1 MWEIFLHFVAGRR
14 SQNMLIFKIKIVF
27 VPERAECPNWWGR
40 RLGDFDPRTK
50 VFVQLEQ
57 LPTEWHCQ
65 RCEPFPQWFPNLEI
79 KIWQEI
85 EHFAVLKCV
94 IWIMVFWKQM
104 AECRNVSRLEM
115 SWIRLDQ
122 DCRKFW
128 YSEKA
133 NSFDITSKLRQKIGD
148 CFQKFI
154 AFSEY
159 LNFTNSCY
167 IMRNSKRLILNRR

>member
-1 MWEIFLHFVAGRR
+1 MWKIFLHFVVL
-14 SQNMLIFKIKIVF
+14 SKYVDLIVF

-65 RCEPFPQWFPNLEI
+65 RCEPFPQWFPNLKI

-94 IWIMVFWKQM
+94 IWIMVVFWKQM

-115 SWIRLDQ
+115 SWIRIV
-122 DCRKFW
+122 
-128 YSEKA
+128 E
-133 NSFDITSKLRQKIGD
+133 NSDILRRPI
-148 CFQKFI
+148 
-154 AFSEY
+154 
-159 LNFTNSCY
+159 L
-167 IMRNSKRLILNRR
+167 LILHQNYVKK